1 MGTIAP
7 MDSQIIL
14 GASGCMKLRKLKLE
28 TDLAGKRVLIRIDG
42 NVPVKSGKAI
52 DGPHGRIARS
62 AVDIDWL
69 SQRGAKVIVL
79 THLGRPNGK
88 RVSAYSV
95 RPVAKRLGGLLKTR
109 VTLSRDIVGPKVV
122 KQIAAMKNGD
132 VLLLENL
139 RFDPREESNAPSLA
153 QALASLGDIYVN
165 DAFAV
170 SHRAHASVDAIA
182 SELPS
187 YAGPLLANE
196 ITVLSK
202 LEKSMSGGA
211 GSGSA
216 GKQPFVLVMGGLK
229 IETKLPVIE
238 RYLNSA
244 EKILIGGALAT
255 TFLVAQ
261 GYAVGKSIY
270 DKEGVSLAKALL
282 ARAKH
287 KLVLP
292 IDVVVASSVRK
303 DAQVRRVDVGSVL
316 PGDRIVDLGKKTIEQ
331 FEEALE
337 RAKTIVWNGPLGM
350 TEIPKFCHGTQA
362 VAKVI
367 AERTGP
373 ATTIVGGG
381 DTVPVLESMHLADKF
396 TLLSTGGGAL
406 LEFLAGKKLPGLE
419 VLESE

>member
-1 MGTIAP
+1 
-7 MDSQIIL
+7 
-14 GASGCMKLRKLKLE
+14 MKLRKLK
-28 TDLAGKRVLIRIDG
+28 TDSDFSGKRVLIRIDG
-42 NVPVKSGKAI
+42 NVPIKKGKAV

-79 THLGRPNGK
+79 THLGRPDGK

-109 VTLSRDIVGPKVV
+109 VTLSHDIVGPKVV
-122 KQIAAMKNGD
+122 KQIANMKNGD

-139 RFDPREESNAPSLA
+139 RFDAREESNAPSFA
-153 QALASLGDIYVN
+153 QALAALGDIYVN

-196 ITVLSK
+196 IAVLSK
-202 LEKSMSGGA
+202 LD
-211 GSGSA
+211 
-216 GKQPFVLVMGGLK
+216 KQTKHPFVLVMGGLK

-238 RYLNSA
+238 RYLNSV

-261 GYAVGKSIY
+261 GYAVGKSVY
-270 DKEGVSLAKALL
+270 DKEGVELAKSLI
-282 ARAKH
+282 AKAKD
-287 KLVLP
+287 KLILPVDVL
-292 IDVVVASSVRK
+292 VASSVRK
-303 DAQVRRVDVGSVL
+303 DAQTRRVNVDAVQSN
-316 PGDRIVDLGKKTIEQ
+316 DRIVDLGKKTVGQ
-331 FEEALE
+331 FEDQLE
-337 RAKTIVWNGPLGM
+337 HAKTIVWNGPLGM

-362 VAKVI
+362 IAKAI

-381 DTVPVLESMHLADKF
+381 DTVPVLEAMHLADKF

-406 LEFLAGKKLPGLE
+406 LEYLAGKKLPGLE

>member
-1 MGTIAP
+1 
-7 MDSQIIL
+7 MDF
-14 GASGCMKLRKLKLE
+14 
-28 TDLAGKRVLIRIDG
+28 TGKRVLIRIDG
-42 NVPVKSGKAI
+42 NVPVVKGKAI

-79 THLGRPNGK
+79 THLGRPDGK
-88 RVSAYSV
+88 RVSAYSA

-109 VTLSRDIVGPKVV
+109 VTLSHDLVGPKVQKLV
-122 KQIAAMKNGD
+122 ENMKNGD

-139 RFDPREESNAPSLA
+139 RFDAREESNAPSFA
-153 QALASLGDIYVN
+153 QALATLGDLYVN

-187 YAGPLLANE
+187 VAGPLLANE
-196 ITVLSK
+196 IAVLSK
-202 LEKSMSGGA
+202 LDKHM
-211 GSGSA
+211 
-216 GKQPFVLVMGGLK
+216 KQPFVLVMGGLK

-238 RYLNSA
+238 RYLATA

-261 GYAVGKSIY
+261 GYDVGKSAY
-270 DKEGVSLAKALL
+270 DKDGVKLAKELM
-282 ARAKH
+282 AKAKD
-287 KLVLP
+287 KLILPTDVL
-292 IDVVVASSVRK
+292 VANSVRK
-303 DAQVRRVDVGSVL
+303 DAQTRVVPVDQVKASE
-316 PGDRIVDLGKKTIEQ
+316 RIVDLGKKTLAKFDDE
-331 FEEALE
+331 LS

-350 TEIPKFCHGTQA
+350 TEVPKFCHGTHM
-362 VAKVI
+362 VAKAI

-381 DTVPVLESMHLADKF
+381 DTVPVLESAHLADKF

-406 LEFLAGKKLPGLE
+406 LDYLAGKKLPGLE
-419 VLESE
+419 VLENE